1 MRRMP
6 DPRKSILLFAN
17 GILTPG
23 EAVDRVLHTQAAPT
37 VVCAD
42 GGAIHAREL
51 GLTPHFI
58 IGDFD
63 SLAADDVAAFAAAG
77 AMIMR
82 YPAEKNETDL
92 ELALGH
98 CREIGAS
105 DVTILGGLGGRVDQT
120 LANILLLTLPD
131 LRDMRIALVDGAQT
145 MRLLTPGN
153 HDIGGAA
160 GDTVSLIPLQGA
172 ARGITTRG
180 LKYRLSGESLPPG
193 PARGISNVMLADKA
207 EVTLEGGLLL
217 VVHTIGRA

>member
-1 MRRMP
+1 MA
-6 DPRKSILLFAN
+6 DSRKPVLLFAN
-17 GILTPG
+17 GILTHG
-23 EAVDRVLHTQAAPT
+23 QAVDRALHAHDAPII
-37 VVCAD
+37 VCAD

-51 GLTPHFI
+51 GLTPQFI

-63 SLAADDVAAFAAAG
+63 SLAADDVAAFESAG
-77 AMIMR
+77 ARIMR

-92 ELALGH
+92 ELALEY

-105 DVTILGGLGGRVDQT
+105 KVTILGGLGGRIDQT

-131 LRDMRIALVDGAQT
+131 LRDMRISMVDGAQT
-145 MRLLTPGN
+145 MRLLRPGRQE
-153 HDIGGAA
+153 IKGAA

-172 ARGITTRG
+172 ATGITTRG
-180 LKYRLSGESLPPG
+180 LKYALSGESLPPG

-217 VVHTIGRA
+217 LVHTIGRA